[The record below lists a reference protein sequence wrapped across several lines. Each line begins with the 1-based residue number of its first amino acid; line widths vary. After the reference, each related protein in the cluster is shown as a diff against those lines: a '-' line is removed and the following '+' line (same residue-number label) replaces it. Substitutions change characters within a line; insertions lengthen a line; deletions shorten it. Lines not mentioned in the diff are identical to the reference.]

1 MEREAVKQLFMQHY
15 AKMQRVARTLL
26 YDEQECEDI
35 CSDIFESLLRGQTV
49 LVPGT
54 EERYLMTSVRN
65 RCLKR
70 LRHESVV
77 KDNRLPRLTARLG
90 AKASE
95 NGQLTTDN
103 SQETEDERMQDIV
116 EFVVGHLSERE
127 QRIFSLRFTEGYS
140 YEEIALAEGISKVAV
155 WKRLSHIITEIKK
168 RFNPKSL

>member
-1 MEREAVKQLFMQHY
+1 MEREAVKRLFLQHY
-15 AKMQRVARTLL
+15 GKMQRVARTLL
-26 YDEQECEDI
+26 YDEQESEDV
-35 CSDIFESLLRGQTV
+35 CSDIFESLLRGETV
-49 LVPGT
+49 LLPGT

-70 LRHESVV
+70 LRHEAIVR
-77 KDNRLPRLTARLG
+77 D
-90 AKASE
+90 

-103 SQETEDERMQDIV
+103 GQEAEDERMQDIV
-116 EFVVGHLSERE
+116 EFVISHLSERE

-140 YEEIALAEGISKVAV
+140 YEEIAIKEGISKVAV